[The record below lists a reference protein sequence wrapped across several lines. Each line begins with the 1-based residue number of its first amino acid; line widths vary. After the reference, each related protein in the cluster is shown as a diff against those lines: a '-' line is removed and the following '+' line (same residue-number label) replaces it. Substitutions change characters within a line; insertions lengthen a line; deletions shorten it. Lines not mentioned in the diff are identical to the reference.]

1 MVKFSSKRDVY
12 VGEKLG
18 LLVPNN
24 EGGFNGHGRILY
36 REDGISSFEKTR
48 KDVFP
53 SNDFDFSIYV
63 HSDGDPIPYKL
74 DPIGSHCLG
83 NRRIHC
89 PVEISGI
96 IDIEGRKKL
105 RDAISECLGN
115 FNNRAKIIGENNF
128 PRAVGYTL
136 SFEAPLPHELSDI
149 DPENLTE
156 MHKML
161 YQPPRRGLARLIER
175 ITIGEN
181 KKTIREITATAN
193 YFVRAE

>member
-1 MVKFSSKRDVY
+1 MGKR
-12 VGEKLG
+12 
-18 LLVPNN
+18 
-24 EGGFNGHGRILY
+24 RIL
-36 REDGISSFEKTR
+36 
-48 KDVFP
+48 
-53 SNDFDFSIYV
+53 
-63 HSDGDPIPYKL
+63 
-74 DPIGSHCLG
+74 
-83 NRRIHC
+83 C
-89 PVEISGI
+89 PVEVSGI
-96 IDIEGRKKL
+96 IDIEGKEKL
-105 RDAISECLGN
+105 RDAISICLGD
-115 FNNRAKIIGENNF
+115 FNYRALRIGQTNF

-149 DPENLTE
+149 DPENLRE